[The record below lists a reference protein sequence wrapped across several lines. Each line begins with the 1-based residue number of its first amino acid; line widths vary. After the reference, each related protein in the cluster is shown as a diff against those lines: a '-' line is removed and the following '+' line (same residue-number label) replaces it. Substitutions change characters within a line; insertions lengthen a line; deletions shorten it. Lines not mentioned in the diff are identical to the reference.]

1 MQCSVSSW
9 VGIDVSKGTLDVA
22 ILPENRAFQV
32 ANSAPGDQQLL
43 AQLPA
48 AGTCLIVLEATGLY
62 QRRVVGELVEA
73 GHLVAVVN
81 PRQTHNYAKALGI
94 LSKTDQIDAR
104 VLARF
109 AQDVK
114 PRRIV
119 EVSKKQEELDQL
131 VTRRRQLVQL
141 RVAEQNRFDQSL
153 PKLVRQSLNRLI
165 KALMVDIDEL
175 DTAIDELVQSDDDWK
190 QRYDIVKSAPGIGDV
205 SATALI
211 AELPELGQLNREQI
225 SALVGVAPYACQSGQ
240 WTGKRSIRGGRTSL
254 RNTLYMAALSAKQHN
269 PIIKRFAE
277 RLQLQGK
284 AAKVI
289 TIACLRKLLV
299 ILNTMVRTNTHW
311 NPQTQTA

>member
-1 MQCSVSSW
+1 MEGSVQKW

-22 ILPENRAFQV
+22 ILPENTVFQV
-32 ANSAPGDQQLL
+32 PNSLQGDQQLL
-43 AQLPA
+43 SKLPSP
-48 AGTCLIVLEATGLY
+48 GTCLIVLEATGIY
-62 QRRVVGELVEA
+62 QRRVVGQLVEA

-94 LSKTDQIDAR
+94 LGKSDQIDAR

-114 PRRIV
+114 PRRSV
-119 EVSKKQEELDQL
+119 EISKKQEELDQL

-141 RVAEQNRFDQSL
+141 RVAEQNRFHQSL

-165 KALMVDIDEL
+165 KALADDIDQL

-190 QRYDIVKSAPGIGDV
+190 KRYEIVKSAPGIGDI
-205 SATALI
+205 SATAI
-211 AELPELGQLNREQI
+211 VAELPELGQLNREQI
-225 SALVGVAPYACQSGQ
+225 SALVGVAPYVCESGQ
-240 WTGKRSIRGGRTSL
+240 WAGKRAIRGGRASL
-254 RNTLYMAALSAKQHN
+254 RNTLYMAALSAKKHN

-277 RLQLQGK
+277 RLKLKGK

-289 TIACLRKLLV
+289 TIACLHKLLV
-299 ILNTMVRTNTHW
+299 ILNTMVKTNSHW
-311 NPQTQTA
+311 NPQLQTP